1 MKAKPI
7 VLIGAGG
14 HAKVVYDLLG
24 LNRRTVSFIACKQR
38 SDMDE
43 FFGGLS
49 YVEDAFLTQQ
59 CPAHDY
65 DVAIGV
71 GSVLPHSSRIALYQQ
86 FKAAGYT
93 IVGGIHPSATVSQFA
108 EVSLSA
114 QVMASAI
121 IQASAK
127 IADNVIINTAA
138 TVDHDTQISAHV
150 HISPGVTVCGGVS
163 IDEGAHIGAGA
174 TLLQGVCIG
183 AGSLI
188 AAGAV
193 VVENVPAN
201 TKVKGLPAREFS

>member
-14 HAKVVYDLLG
+14 HAKVLYELLQ
-24 LNRRTVSFIACKQR
+24 LNARVVSSITCKQR
-38 SDMDE
+38 SDMDT
-43 FFGGLS
+43 FFSALS
-49 YVEDAFLTQQ
+49 YVEDQRLAEQ
-59 CPAHDY
+59 CPADEY
-65 DVAIGV
+65 DLAIGV
-71 GSVLPHSSRIALYQQ
+71 GSVLPHPTRIALYQQ

-93 IVGGIHPSATVSQFA
+93 IVGGIHPSATVNQFA
-108 EVSLSA
+108 EVSPSA
-114 QVMASAI
+114 QVMAGAI

-163 IDEGAHIGAGA
+163 IEEGAHIGAGA
-174 TLLQGVCIG
+174 ILLQGVCIG

-193 VVENVPAN
+193 VVGNVPAN
-201 TKVKGLPAREFS
+201 TKVKGLPAREFA